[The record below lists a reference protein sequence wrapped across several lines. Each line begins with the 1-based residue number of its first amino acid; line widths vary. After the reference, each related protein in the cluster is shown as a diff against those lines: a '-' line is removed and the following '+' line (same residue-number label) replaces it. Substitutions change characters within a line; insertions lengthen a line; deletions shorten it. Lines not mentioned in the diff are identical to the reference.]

1 MKHTKTEAG
10 PKNEEQHKNE
20 ISVEKARIENKESE
34 EDTASEKDSTVQKE
48 EAENSAENEVNTEKK
63 AFDVL
68 QAKYDQL
75 NDTYLRSLAEFDN
88 YRKRSLREKSELIKN
103 GGENV
108 LVSILDVVDDME
120 RGLAATRDAKD
131 IEAVKQGMELIY
143 TKLQAFLKQNG
154 VTGIETENKT
164 FDTDLHEA
172 ITTIPAPTED
182 LKDKVIDCVQK
193 GYYLNEKV
201 IRFAKVIVGK

>member
-1 MKHTKTEAG
+1 MKHTKTEAD
-10 PKNEEQHKNE
+10 PKKEEQLKNEVP
-20 ISVEKARIENKESE
+20 VEETESENKETE
-34 EDTASEKDSTVQKE
+34 IANSEKETDAEKKE
-48 EAENSAENEVNTEKK
+48 IKDSAEKEVNTEKK
-63 AFDVL
+63 AFDEL
-68 QAKYDQL
+68 QSKYNQL

-103 GGENV
+103 GGEKV

-120 RGLAATRDAKD
+120 RGLTATKDAKD

-143 TKLQAFLKQNG
+143 SKLQAFLKQNG
-154 VTGIETENKT
+154 ITCIETENKT

-172 ITTIPAPTED
+172 ITTIPAPAED

-193 GYYLNEKV
+193 GYYLNGKV